1 MKQVWS
7 WLAKILII
15 VVIVQGWF
23 IYQFL
28 EDKKALS
35 LENQALTA
43 QLETAVEQ
51 INKNEKQIAILKKKS
66 VEGLLDE
73 TNRAVISGWEAL
85 MNKVE
90 DELDKALES
99 FPESIFQPLEESLNP
114 SQKQP
119 NDNALKDENSSDEEL
134 PFGEGVSGER
144 T

>member
-28 EDKKALS
+28 EDKKALA

-66 VEGLLDE
+66 VEGVLDE